1 MQTASERLKF
11 SAFLLIFVF
20 CFGIIGY
27 CVIERW
33 DIFDALYMTVI
44 TLATVG
50 YGETHAL
57 SPNGRAF
64 TIVLILLGVGTLTYG
79 LTAATAFVV
88 EGSATDILRRK
99 RMDEKIKTLTNHFIL
114 CGLGETGRHI
124 AGDFINS
131 GTPFVVIEKN
141 GDRISQMQKMG
152 AFLYIQGDAT
162 EDEVLLKANIRQAKG
177 LVSALPQDRDN
188 VFVILTARE
197 FNSKLR
203 IVSKVDE
210 VESQV
215 KLKKAGADAIVS
227 ANHIAGL
234 KMASEVK
241 L

>member
-1 MQTASERLKF
+1 
-11 SAFLLIFVF
+11 
-20 CFGIIGY
+20 
-27 CVIERW
+27 
-33 DIFDALYMTVI
+33 
-44 TLATVG
+44 
-50 YGETHAL
+50 
-57 SPNGRAF
+57 
-64 TIVLILLGVGTLTYG
+64 
-79 LTAATAFVV
+79 
-88 EGSATDILRRK
+88 
-99 RMDEKIKTLTNHFIL
+99 MDEKIKGLTNHFIL

-124 AGDFINS
+124 AGDFLNS
-131 GTPFVVIEKN
+131 KIPFVVVEKN
-141 GDRISQMQKMG
+141 GERISQMQKLG
-152 AFLYIQGDAT
+152 DFLHIQGDAT

-197 FNSKLR
+197 LNPKLR

-210 VESQV
+210 IESQV